1 MILLRLSITQ
11 FGAPKTGLLL
21 ILLWLLASCSG
32 VDPATSNR
40 TEQSLEERQAN
51 LMMVSAAHPAA
62 VEAGLRVLRRG
73 GHAVDAAVAVQMVL
87 GFIEAPETGIGGGG
101 YLLLHQSDS
110 GTTSTYDG
118 RETAPAAAQPDRFQV
133 MGIAMPLALAI
144 PSAAAVGVPGLVAML
159 AEAHREHGRLPWNE
173 LIAPAIALAETGLP
187 MPLRLQRQ
195 IEQDWSLRLFADTRA
210 YFRSQIKGKPAV
222 LRNPQLGQTL
232 RLIASQGTDAY
243 YRGSIATGVLQR
255 LQAARWGNSGMTP
268 ADLASYQTVKHDAVC
283 RPYRQWTV
291 CGAPPSSSG
300 GITVL
305 QILGILEQFDLRSM
319 EPNGVAAVHLIAEAS
334 RLAFADRNHYI
345 GDPDYVDVPMNRL
358 LNPAYLRQR
367 AGLIDLDRAM
377 GKIHPGD
384 PGKRVEIEEVDV
396 QPETAER
403 GTSHFSIVDQDGN
416 LLALTSSNEA
426 PFGSRMLSQGF
437 VLNNQLTDF
446 SFNPTLDGRTHP
458 NAVAGGKRPRSSMA
472 PTMVFDAQGTPR
484 LVIGSRGGSRI
495 IGYVTKVL
503 IGVLDWD
510 MDVQDAIALPN
521 RVERGR
527 GLELEAGT
535 SLESIAPALEELG
548 HEVSIV
554 PMTSGL
560 HGIERVAGR
569 WRGGADPRLDGV
581 ALGE

>member
-1 MILLRLSITQ
+1 
-11 FGAPKTGLLL
+11 
-21 ILLWLLASCSG
+21 
-32 VDPATSNR
+32 
-40 TEQSLEERQAN
+40 
-51 LMMVSAAHPAA
+51 MMVAAAHPVA
-62 VEAGLRVLRRG
+62 VEAGLQVLRRG

-101 YLLLHQSDS
+101 YLLLHQSNS
-110 GTTSTYDG
+110 GQTLTYDG
-118 RETAPAAAQPDRFQV
+118 RETAPAAAQPNRFQLLGV
-133 MGIAMPLALAI
+133 DLPLALAI
-144 PSAAAVGVPGLVAML
+144 PSATSVGVPGLVAML
-159 AEAHREHGRLPWNE
+159 AQAHQEHGRLPWNE
-173 LIAPAIALAETGLP
+173 LIAPAIELAETGLP

-195 IEQDWSLRLFADTRA
+195 IEQDWSLRLFADTRE
-210 YFRSQIKGKPAV
+210 YFRRQVQEQPAV
-222 LRNPQLGQTL
+222 LRNPQLAQTL
-232 RLIASQGTDAY
+232 RRIASQGPDAF
-243 YRGSIATGVLQR
+243 YRGPIAADLLQR
-255 LQAARWGNSGMTP
+255 LQAARWGTSGMTP
-268 ADLASYQTVKHDAVC
+268 ADLATYQTVKHDAVC

-305 QILGILEQFDLRSM
+305 QILGILEHFDLSAL
-319 EPNGVAAVHLIAEAS
+319 EPNSVETLHLVAEAS

-345 GDPDYVDVPMNRL
+345 GDPAYVEVPVDRL
-358 LNPAYLRQR
+358 LDPAYLRQR
-367 AGLIDLDRAM
+367 ASLIRADRAM
-377 GKIHPGD
+377 QEIHPGD
-384 PGKRVEIEEVDV
+384 PGQRLEIDEIDLR
-396 QPETAER
+396 PETDER

-416 LLALTSSNEA
+416 LVALTSSNEA

-446 SFNPTLDGRTHP
+446 SFSPTLDGRAHP

-472 PTMVFDAQGTPR
+472 PTMVFDSLGMPR

-521 RVERGR
+521 RVNRGR

-535 SLESIAPALEELG
+535 PLESLAPALEELG
-548 HEVSIV
+548 HAVSIV

-560 HGIERVAGR
+560 HGIERTVGR